1 MPAPNHLLASLR
13 ARVDAIEG
21 VKPKERARF
30 ALGHPGLDARLD
42 GGLPLGRL
50 HEVFAA
56 QPEDQAAAIAFAL
69 VLAMQGGTGPV
80 VWVRQ
85 DDAVKISGRLH
96 PPGLVDL
103 GFDPARLVEVLAP
116 DEKALLR
123 AAGDAVRCP
132 DVALLLVE
140 PGRAARTIDLT
151 ATRRLSVAAE
161 ASGVTVLLLRGSG
174 EPAPSAAHSRWRIR
188 AVPAV
193 PLEADAPGH
202 GTIDLTLLRHRG
214 GIAEFSLTLEWNRDQ
229 FAFREPAL
237 SGAVVPL
244 PAHRPAVA

>member
-1 MPAPNHLLASLR
+1 MSASDHLLASLR

-21 VKPKERARF
+21 AKPRETSRF
-30 ALGHPGLDARLD
+30 TLGHPDLDTRLD

-50 HEVFAA
+50 HELFAA
-56 QPEDQAAAIAFAL
+56 EPGDQAAAIAFAL
-69 VLAMQGGTGPV
+69 ILAMRGGNGPV

-85 DDAVKISGRLH
+85 DDAVKAAGRLH

-103 GFDPARLVEVLAP
+103 GFDPSRLVEVLAP

-123 AAGDAVRCP
+123 TAGDAVRCT
-132 DVALLLVE
+132 DVALLLIE
-140 PGRAARTIDLT
+140 PGRAPRAIDLT

-174 EPAPSAAHSRWRIR
+174 EPAPSAAHSRWRVR

-193 PLEADAPGH
+193 PLAADAPGH
-202 GTIDLTLLRHRG
+202 SAIDLTLLRHRG

-229 FAFREPAL
+229 LAFREPAL
-237 SGAVVPL
+237 SGAVVPV
-244 PAHRPAVA
+244 PAHRPAIA